1 LEIKQNDTGKRKE
14 YSMSTEKLWA
24 GRFKK
29 RLDDKA
35 NDFNT
40 SLPFDM
46 RMYRQDIEG
55 SIAHAKMLALQGI
68 ITVEDGEAIV
78 KGLTGILEDI
88 ECGRLSIEG
97 EYEDIHSF
105 VEGKLTER
113 IGDAGKRL
121 HTARSRND
129 QVALDIRLY
138 LRNECDKI
146 EGLLKDLILT
156 VAELAEKHADTVM
169 CGYTH
174 LQRAQPITFGQHLL
188 AYAFMFLRD
197 LDRLRDCRKRM
208 NISPLGSCAL
218 AGTGFPID
226 RLKVAELLGM
236 DGICENSLDG
246 VSDRDFAAELAF
258 VLSLTMTHLSR
269 FSEEI
274 ILWCSWEFK
283 FIELDDSFSTGS
295 SIMPQKKNADIAELV
310 RGKTGRAYGNLIA
323 LLTVLKGLPLAYN
336 KDMQEDKEAIFDSV
350 DTVKNA
356 LAVFAPMLKT
366 MKVNKENMRKAAAEG
381 FINATDGADYL
392 TAKGIPFRTA
402 YKIMGEIVAYC
413 IENGKTL
420 ETLSLAEYRKFSDA
434 FEADVYQAIDLDQC
448 VAKRNSRGG
457 TGRESVNRQIEIVKK
472 ALQQ

>member
-1 LEIKQNDTGKRKE
+1 MEKE
-14 YSMSTEKLWA
+14 DLIQMEKLWT

-40 SLPFDM
+40 SLPYDK

-55 SIAHAKMLALQGI
+55 SIAHATMLFEQGI
-68 ITVEDGEAIV
+68 ITVADGEKIATAL
-78 KGLTGILEDI
+78 KDILSEI
-88 ECGRLSIEG
+88 ENGSLAIEG

-105 VEGKLTER
+105 IEGILTDR

-129 QVALDIRLY
+129 QVALDLRLN
-138 LRNECDKI
+138 LRSECDEIAK
-146 EGLLKDLILT
+146 LIQEL
-156 VAELAEKHADTVM
+156 VKVISQLAEKNIDTVM

-174 LQRAQPITFGQHLL
+174 MQRAQPITFGQHLL

-197 LDRLRDCRKRM
+197 LDRLKDCRKRI

-218 AGTGFPID
+218 AGTGFDID
-226 RLKVAELLGM
+226 RLRVSELLGM

-246 VSDRDFAAELAF
+246 VSDRDFAAELIF
-258 VLSLTMTHLSR
+258 VISLIMTHLSR

-283 FIELDDSFSTGS
+283 YIELDDSFSTGS

-310 RGKTGRAYGNLIA
+310 RGKTGRAYGNLIT

-336 KDMQEDKEAIFDSV
+336 KDMQEEKEAVFDSV
-350 DTVKNA
+350 DTVKTA
-356 LAVFAPMLKT
+356 LAVFAPMLAT
-366 MKVNKENMRKAAAEG
+366 VRVNKKNMRKAAASG

-392 TAKGIPFRTA
+392 TAKGLPFRTA
-402 YKIMGEIVAYC
+402 YKIMGKIVAYC
-413 IENGKTL
+413 IDNEKTL
-420 ETLSLAEYRKFSDA
+420 ESLSIAEYRSFSDL
-434 FEADVYQAIDLDQC
+434 FDNDIYTAIDLDNC
-448 VAKRNSRGG
+448 VSKRTSRGG
-457 TGRESVNRQIEIVKK
+457 TGKESINIQLEIIKK
-472 ALQQ
+472 ALSE